1 MFYVFC
7 NFHGALSFVF
17 GKFFLYKCSFVFF
30 RFVYIE
36 KKESDEFF
44 RFLWVDELE
53 LEHGSVFV
61 QEFQSEKAMEAME
74 KMVAPE
80 ARVLRDGKEVFVPA
94 REVVPGDIIILETIC
109 TTKISVKEIRIFSF
123 L

>member
-1 MFYVFC
+1 
-7 NFHGALSFVF
+7 
-17 GKFFLYKCSFVFF
+17 
-30 RFVYIE
+30 
-36 KKESDEFF
+36 
-44 RFLWVDELE
+44 
-53 LEHGSVFV
+53 
-61 QEFQSEKAMEAME
+61 MEAME
-74 KMVAPE
+74 KMVAPK

>member
-1 MFYVFC
+1 M
-7 NFHGALSFVF
+7 
-17 GKFFLYKCSFVFF
+17 FF
-30 RFVYIE
+30 RFVYKE

-61 QEFQSEKAMEAME
+61 QEFRSEKAMEAME